1 MIKALSEQKPET
13 KFSKKE
19 IDRYRKTFYVAKK
32 KNYLSESEIEEIRKN
47 FNELEKSLMFKKFH
61 GDIDSVDY
69 DDLDNYDYNY
79 DFADDDEYRKIGSIR
94 TLFKELDSDYY
105 KPIRTDGGFAGR
117 NNNYIEYMS
126 KGDRY
131 ENLLPKEYLNLI
143 RSYLRDL
150 INKHKPTVKLNDD
163 NNNNSNSSNNNS
175 NNDSNISNN
184 DNSNNN
190 NADNTDNTDNN
201 KAEWKIQLTMQ
212 NSCISTRRFEETRT
226 IYTKSEPVESFMG
239 SNTEDVIDRLFNML
253 LQRFQHAQETSYNR
267 GSEFIP
273 DSVELFYYD
282 FQRIEIRRA
291 ES

>member
-1 MIKALSEQKPET
+1 M
-13 KFSKKE
+13 
-19 IDRYRKTFYVAKK
+19 R
-32 KNYLSESEIEEIRKN
+32 
-47 FNELEKSLMFKKFH
+47 FKKFRSN
-61 GDIDSVDY
+61 IDSVNFE
-69 DDLDNYDYNY
+69 DLDNYDYNY

-105 KPIRTDGGFAGR
+105 KPIRNDGGFAER